1 MKTHSCRLQP
11 EGLISSVT
19 TRRQI
24 IRQAALSSGA
34 LLVGSLGLGE
44 LSPLWAALDLTE
56 STTAGPFYKPGAPFR
71 SMLIEG
77 GVQGTPFLL
86 SGRVL
91 DPAGAVLKNAVV
103 DLWHADSTGAYDSQ
117 GFRLRGRVRTDAEGR
132 YSFRTI
138 KPKFYSGRPAH
149 FHFKVYG
156 DDITELTTQ
165 LFFKGDALLGND
177 RIARSSLV
185 LAPKDQDAGL
195 AASFDFVVRKR

>member
-1 MKTHSCRLQP
+1 MKGQ
-11 EGLISSVT
+11 SVT

-34 LLVGSLGLGE
+34 VLVGSLGLGE

-71 SMLIEG
+71 SLLIEG

-103 DLWHADSTGAYDSQ
+103 DLWHADSTGAYDTQ

-156 DDITELTTQ
+156 DDISELTTQ
-165 LFFKGDALLGND
+165 LFFKGDALLGKD

-185 LAPKDQDAGL
+185 LTPKDQESGL
-195 AASFDFVVRKR
+195 AASYDFVVKKNRQ